1 MSHYLTSEEQVAKSR
16 EVTLAQ
22 RDPDYMLTLTF
33 RRDARGWAA
42 EVPSHTRSENAMVA
56 GADVVIERMSQGD
69 DTVEVKFRTVESE
82 TLGKP
87 LVTMTRLLHRNGYGA
102 EYLVRGVTAIPF
114 PAYLC
119 DVTHDITG
127 EHPER
132 LLVYAISHY
141 NT

>member
-1 MSHYLTSEEQVAKSR
+1 MSHYLTSEEQVSKSR
-16 EVTLAQ
+16 EVLLAQ
-22 RDPDYMLTLTF
+22 SDPDFMITLTF
-33 RRDARGWAA
+33 HRDDRGWAA

-56 GADVVIERMSQGD
+56 GADIVIERMSQGD
-69 DTVEVKFRTVESE
+69 NTVDVKFRTIESE

-87 LVTMTRLLHRNGYGA
+87 LVTLTRFMHRNGYGA
-102 EYLVRGVTAIPF
+102 EYWVRGATALPF

-132 LLVYAISHY
+132 LLVYAVSHY
-141 NT
+141 SK